1 MFLGKFAAQLDDSE
15 RLAVP
20 AAFRA
25 DSIAGLFVM
34 QGLDRNLMALTTAA
48 FEAFYQHVRSLNLTD
63 PLARLLL
70 RLVLGSAHQVRLDE
84 HGTFRIPSE
93 LAGFAHLTDRLTLV
107 GQGDYFEIW
116 STEVWQ
122 TQESLM
128 KDAASNA
135 NRFSALTVATR

>member
-1 MFLGKFAAQLDDSE
+1 MFLGKFAAQLEDSE
-15 RLAVP
+15 RLALP
-20 AAFRA
+20 ATFKA

-84 HGTFRIPSE
+84 DGSFSVPGE

-128 KDAASNA
+128 KDVASNA
-135 NRFSALTVATR
+135 NRFSALTLATR